1 MPAERKNVVSSFT
14 LVKGA
19 MIGETYTV
27 FSAWDFEASKKENLD
42 RVRRD
47 NPTGAKTATWLRDVG
62 KVLNRRFDPAGRD
75 RPLVRLAQ
83 QNCALDVWKPLLLW
97 HMTRDEFLLRDFLLN
112 WLFPRFDEGV
122 FNITADELGPY
133 LRGVG
138 KRGGVVEH
146 AWSQVTLDRVAAGLL
161 KIAADF
167 GLLSGTQRRQFA
179 SYHLPDASFL
189 YILHALRDEKLDPS
203 KLVSSPEWRMY
214 LMRPSD
220 VDRELLRLHQFRRL
234 DYQVAGSLVQLKLPC
249 AGASQYAEGMV
260 A

>member
-1 MPAERKNVVSSFT
+1 VGAERKDVVSSFT
-14 LVKGA
+14 LIKGA
-19 MIGETYTV
+19 LIGETYTV
-27 FSAWDFEASKKENLD
+27 FSAWNFQKSKKENLD
-42 RVRRD
+42 RLRLD
-47 NPTGAKTATWLRDVG
+47 NPIGAKTANWLREVAWA
-62 KVLNRRFDPAGRD
+62 LSRRFDPAGRD
-75 RPLVRLAQ
+75 RPLVLLAKHR
-83 QNCALDVWKPLLLW
+83 CDLEVWKPLLLW
-97 HMTRDEFLLRDFLLN
+97 HITRDEFLLRDFLLN
-112 WLFPRFDEGV
+112 WLYPRFDDGTLK
-122 FNITADELGPY
+122 ISADELGPY
-133 LRGVG
+133 LRGLG
-138 KRGGVVEH
+138 KRGGPVQH
-146 AWSQVTLDRVAAGLL
+146 AWTENTVKRVAAGLL

-189 YILHALRDEKLDPS
+189 YILHALRDQKMDPA